1 MRTLTYWPAFIF
13 FQADVKHT
21 YNLLPKSNIR
31 ACRHNNCTVALT
43 LTSQALCALHKVSNQ
58 DFPCGMWPYGHIM
71 PRLAEL
77 LLWINGQHNYYN
89 NTLLINMHNLEVVF
103 NAISKRKG
111 RVSKQINSDNTF
123 NFGCVQCL
131 SRAFDFMVVALYL
144 LLFYIHA
151 VVVNIVYYII
161 LWLYIS

>member
-1 MRTLTYWPAFIF
+1 
-13 FQADVKHT
+13 
-21 YNLLPKSNIR
+21 
-31 ACRHNNCTVALT
+31 
-43 LTSQALCALHKVSNQ
+43 
-58 DFPCGMWPYGHIM
+58 
-71 PRLAEL
+71 
-77 LLWINGQHNYYN
+77 
-89 NTLLINMHNLEVVF
+89 MHNLEVVF
-103 NAISKRKG
+103 NVISKRKG
-111 RVSKQINSDNTF
+111 QINSDNTF